1 MVAVRWLVT
10 RRVALVAALCI
21 AATVAAMILITAV
34 MDGFR
39 SRIHTHIRSMEPDLC
54 LQWKGSPPRDLLA
67 RIEAELRGE
76 MAASGGPLVALAPH
90 YESVGVVLA
99 ERNGAWRMDGTR
111 LIGVDWAREQA
122 VLDLG
127 AVIHAGPGE
136 EPGSD
141 LLGGR
146 AMPGLVGGRS
156 LLRSL
161 GAMTGDEATVMTGR
175 MDKLGSAEAH
185 FEPASR
191 IFEVTGSLDSGRDE
205 LDQRRVLLSR
215 SELLRLRRG
224 SVTAGPDATSVHARL
239 ADALRAD
246 APAVAKKLALDHPLL
261 VVTSWEDRHRGLVD
275 ALTVERRV
283 MAMVLAC
290 VVAFSV
296 ALLGALQLMMVLE
309 KARDVGVLRSMGLTR
324 REVLAIFTLQGGVL
338 GLVGVLLGCWAGIA
352 IVHHLDGLVLALE
365 EAGFP
370 IFDPSIP
377 YRTRSIP
384 ARLDD
389 TLVLGIGLATF
400 MLTLIMSAL
409 AAWRAVRNDPLKA
422 LGCE

>member
-1 MVAVRWLVT
+1 MRWLVT

-21 AATVAAMILITAV
+21 AATVAAMILITSV

-39 SRIHTHIRSMEPDLC
+39 TRIHTHIRSMEPDLC
-54 LQWKGSPPRDLLA
+54 LQWKGRPPGDLFA
-67 RIEAELRGE
+67 RVETELRGE
-76 MAASGGPLVALAPH
+76 MQTTGGPLVALAPH

-99 ERNGAWRMDGTR
+99 ERNGVWRMDGTR
-111 LIGVDWAREQA
+111 LIGVDWAREKE
-122 VLDLG
+122 VLDLA
-127 AVIHAGPGE
+127 AVIRAGPEE
-136 EPGSD
+136 EPGAD

-146 AMPGLVGGRS
+146 AMPGLVGGRP

-161 GAMTGDEATVMTGR
+161 GAMSGDEVTVMTGR
-175 MDKLGSAEAH
+175 MEKVGGAEAH

-191 IFEVTGSLDSGRDE
+191 IFEVTGALDSGRDE
-205 LDQRRVLLSR
+205 LDQRRLLLSR
-215 SELLRLRRG
+215 TELLRLRRG
-224 SVTAGPDATSVHARL
+224 TGSVGPDATSIHARL
-239 ADALRAD
+239 AEPLRAD
-246 APAVAKKLALDHPLL
+246 APAIARKLALDHPQLA
-261 VVTSWEDRHRGLVD
+261 VTSWEDRHRGLVD

-324 REVLAIFTLQGGVL
+324 REVLSIFTLQGGVL
-338 GLVGVLLGCWAGIA
+338 GLIGVLLGCWAGIA
-352 IVHHLDGLVLALE
+352 IVQHLDALVLALE

-384 ARLDD
+384 ARLDE
-389 TLVLGIGLATF
+389 TLVFGIGLATF